1 MFRTYVYLSGTD
13 GGFPHATP
21 LVNIEAWGAMAFK
34 SDNRRHQ
41 RIRYLG
47 AARISWDDERGLAS
61 YADAKCMDVSQEGLC
76 IVVADTVP
84 VRSLLSL
91 RVERIKVGGSAT
103 VKYVARRGRKCV
115 LGLNLSQPV
124 PKNSLDLALHSSPDC
139 N

>member
-1 MFRTYVYLSGTD
+1 MSV
-13 GGFPHATP
+13 
-21 LVNIEAWGAMAFK
+21 K

-47 AARISWDDERGLAS
+47 PARISWDDECGLAS
-61 YADAKCMDVSQEGLC
+61 YADAKCLDVSQEGLC
-76 IVVADTVP
+76 IEVADTVP

-115 LGLNLSQPV
+115 LDLNLSQPL
-124 PKNSLDLALHSSPDC
+124 PKNSLGLALHFSPDC